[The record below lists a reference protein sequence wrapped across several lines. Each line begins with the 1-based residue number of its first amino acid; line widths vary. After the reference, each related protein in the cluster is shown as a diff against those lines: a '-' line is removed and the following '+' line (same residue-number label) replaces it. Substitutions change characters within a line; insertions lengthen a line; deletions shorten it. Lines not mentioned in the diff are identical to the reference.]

1 MIDLK
6 EVEYKVAL
14 LGDGGVGKTSL
25 VKRYVL
31 SKFSEEYQ
39 KTLGTTVYKKELFLI
54 EGGEKIRV
62 KLIIWDIMGQNI
74 FPRVIK
80 GYLQKTSGV
89 ILVCDL
95 TNKESFINLLEWI
108 RLTFE
113 NTDDV
118 CFVFM
123 ANKSDLGQ
131 EDMDFDAFEILAK
144 LYGSPYFKTS
154 AKTGEYVVTSFFSMA
169 DQIYNGQFI
178 KNRILPQEGEPIDI
192 PEKILA
198 EDEIIARFCE
208 AAGGYQVSMPII
220 REHFSKAGVDF
231 ENPTK
236 KQLSAVI
243 EKLAMYIGFVQ
254 NQDEAKKLERD
265 LKRVL
270 DQHEF

>member
-1 MIDLK
+1 LE

-31 SKFSEEYQ
+31 DKFDEEYQ
-39 KTLGTTVYKKELFLI
+39 KTLGTTVYKKELILV
-54 EGGEKIRV
+54 EGGEKVRV

-74 FPRVIK
+74 FPKVIK

-89 ILVCDL
+89 ILVCDI
-95 TNKESFINLLEWI
+95 TNKETFINLLEWI
-108 RLTFE
+108 RLAFE

-131 EDMDFDAFEILAK
+131 EDVDSDEFEILARV
-144 LYGSPYFKTS
+144 YGSPYFKTS
-154 AKTGEYVVTSFFSMA
+154 AKTGDNVETAFFSLS
-169 DQIYNGQFI
+169 DQIFNEQFI
-178 KNRILPQEGEPIDI
+178 KNRILPQEGEPTVI

-198 EDEIIARFCE
+198 EDEIISKFCE

-220 REHFSKAGVDF
+220 REHFKKADVDF

-236 KQLSAVI
+236 KELGCVI
-243 EKLAMYIGFVQ
+243 TNLAKYIGFVRG
-254 NQDEAKKLERD
+254 QDEAKKLERD
-265 LKRVL
+265 LRRVL
-270 DQHEF
+270 DAHEF